1 LFEANWKPCRQIPAA
16 FGLTASAA
24 MHIKDTRKGR
34 AESRAQFR
42 CHIADSRIEAH
53 RRGWMIHLRDVAVRG
68 PGALRGPFFI
78 S

>member
-1 LFEANWKPCRQIPAA
+1 
-16 FGLTASAA
+16 
-24 MHIKDTRKGR
+24 MHIKDTGKGR